1 MTHLA
6 LLLDVRFHDGGE
18 NSADRLVRLLL
29 LLRGELR
36 EEEGEDGEQLALES
50 RVERGGEQ
58 GLECVD
64 SQRRDEVCDGRCD
77 QLLSTEEKEFVG
89 VVKDEVGEVSGGAAL

>member
-1 MTHLA
+1 MTHFA

-36 EEEGEDGEQLALES
+36 EEESEDGEQLALKAWIEC
-50 RVERGGEQ
+50 GGE
-58 GLECVD
+58 
-64 SQRRDEVCDGRCD
+64 
-77 QLLSTEEKEFVG
+77 
-89 VVKDEVGEVSGGAAL
+89 